1 MKTNLFFTRLK
12 KMKVHPFS
20 ATKKRS
26 MFTVFL
32 FNAFLLFFN
41 MTALSAQTFKV
52 IPENNTTGTFLGPF
66 VNSTRT
72 YQMIIDDS
80 QLTTLAGKYLT
91 SISFRLSGNATAA
104 WPASDA
110 LFPSYEVFL
119 SNGVDP
125 VNRQLD
131 FAANLVGTQ
140 TQVRSGSM
148 LVPAGALTIG
158 SDPNA
163 FTYEIVFNTP
173 YLYTGGNN
181 LVIEIRHTGN
191 NVSSVSTHSAL
202 TSASGYGS
210 LFTACW
216 RSTGNVMQANF
227 SFVKISSVDNLGV
240 KSVEIDGG
248 LSVYPN
254 PVKDDLYVKSAR
266 DVSEFHVF
274 NMAGQKIYSQKNT
287 SKTPQLT
294 VSNLPKGVYILQMV
308 DKDGNVKSTRFIK
321 E

>member
-1 MKTNLFFTRLK
+1 MKANQFFMKPENVKISIWSRINKSRALAVLFGLVLMYFSTNTLR
-12 KMKVHPFS
+12 
-20 ATKKRS
+20 
-26 MFTVFL
+26 
-32 FNAFLLFFN
+32 
-41 MTALSAQTFKV
+41 AQVSKV
-52 IPENNTTGTFLGPF
+52 IPENNTSGTFLGPF
-66 VNSTRT
+66 VNSART

-91 SISFRLSGNATAA
+91 SISFRLPGSATAA

-110 LFPSYEVFL
+110 TFPSYEIFL

-131 FAANLVGTQ
+131 FAANVVGTQ

-148 LVPAGALTIG
+148 LVPAGVLTAG

-163 FTYEIVFNTP
+163 FTYDITFNTP

-216 RSTGNVMQANF
+216 KGTGSVTQANF
-227 SFVKISSVDNLGV
+227 SFVKINSVNNLGV
-240 KSVEIDGG
+240 RSVELDESV
-248 LSVYPN
+248 SVYPN
-254 PVKDDLYVKSAR
+254 PVKDNLYVKSAK
-266 DVSEFHVF
+266 DIAEFHVF
-274 NMAGQKIYSQKNT
+274 NMVGQKIYSQKNN
-287 SKTPQLT
+287 SEKPQLN
-294 VSNLPKGVYILQMV
+294 VSNLAKGNYILQMI
-308 DKDGNVKSTRFIK
+308 DKNGNTSIARFIK